1 MTTRVALVTGG
12 ARGIGRAIALRLAQ
26 DGFDVAVDD
35 IPSQAEELNQVA
47 EEIRNLGRRAIVLTE
62 DVAQE
67 DRVKEMVERTVKE
80 LGSLDAMIA
89 NAGIGNSQSVV
100 DADISQ
106 WEQTWAINVRG
117 VVLCFKYAAQ
127 QMIKQGTG
135 GRIIAAS
142 SVCGL
147 KGYAHLGSYC
157 MTKAAVRSLTQ
168 TTALELLEHNITV
181 NAYAPGVIDT
191 AMTRNPEADKALG
204 GPNAALKK
212 LMHIPNAKTGQAD
225 DVASLVSYLASPQA
239 HFVTGQTM
247 TMDGGGTL

>member
-35 IPSQAEELNQVA
+35 IPSQAEELKQVA

-89 NAGIGNSQSVV
+89 NAGVAAFQTVV

-225 DVASLVSYLASPQA
+225 DVASFVSYLASPQA